1 MKTSQKIIKV
11 VTVIFVLC
19 AVVLASCTSGVVY
32 SKYQNF
38 EKNEWFAKNKAVFEM
53 EVNDGNSLNDI
64 SLLIRHA
71 DAYPYSN
78 LFLFLTT
85 QYPDG
90 KKITDTLECILAN
103 NKGEWQ
109 GKGSGEIFDITIP
122 LKKNVRFPL
131 TGKYVFTFEQAMRTD
146 PLPYIMDF
154 GMEVKKSKGN

>member
-1 MKTSQKIIKV
+1 MTFNQKINKGLIALLV
-11 VTVIFVLC
+11 FWALLIT
-19 AVVLASCTSGVVY
+19 SCNKGIMF
-32 SKYQNF
+32 SKYRHF
-38 EKNEWFAKNKAVFEM
+38 EKNEWFAKDKLLF
-53 EVNDGNSLNDI
+53 EVNVSNGDDLNDI
-64 SLLIRHA
+64 SLMIRHA

-90 KKITDTLECILAN
+90 KVVTDTLECLLAN

-109 GKGSGEIFDITIP
+109 GDGAGDIFDISIP

-131 TGKYVFTFEQAMRTD
+131 TGKYIFTFEQAMRTN

-154 GMEVKKSKGN
+154 GMEIKKSKGN